1 MMLPTGT
8 AANNHEPILVGLL
21 GASSQVIDHL
31 AKLAPGNV
39 AILHLDEDLVES
51 GTLTTCDCLI
61 AVLDGDLGVSPALI
75 NAWAQAVDHD
85 ISRIVLAIN
94 TVTGRADFDE
104 AIALSELV
112 LNEDIAMRYYPI
124 QDDVEPKYVG
134 LLDVLTHEILQ
145 PGKPPI
151 PADLEHVN
159 LTADEHEEL
168 VDLLAHADLSDG
180 IFESHTSGMPVSLPR
195 LRQLWQSS
203 DLVTVLPIDQ
213 WVSDGVLIDWLT
225 SRTANWLPI
234 VIQNDIGQSIEL
246 IDQTVGI
253 GIGPGVARLW
263 HLGKT
268 KQLEL
273 RTESAEIISLTGDKP
288 SNLLFDHRIRTGD
301 TIRPANTNYLVTTPS
316 M

>member
-1 MMLPTGT
+1 MMLPTST
-8 AANNHEPILVGLL
+8 AADNHEPILVGLL
-21 GASSQVIDHL
+21 GASSQVTDHI

-39 AILHLDEDLVES
+39 AILQLDEDLVES

-61 AVLDGDLGVSPALI
+61 AVLDGDLGVSPTLI
-75 NAWAQAVDHD
+75 NAWAQAIDHD
-85 ISRIVLAIN
+85 LPRIVLAIN
-94 TVTGRADFDE
+94 TVAGRADFDE

-124 QDDVEPKYVG
+124 QDEVAPKYVG

-145 PGKPPI
+145 PGKPAF
-151 PADLEHVN
+151 PADLEHVT

-180 IFESHTSGMPVSLPR
+180 IFESHTSGLPVSLPR
-195 LRQLWQSS
+195 LRKLWQTT

-213 WVSDGVLIDWLT
+213 WVCDDVLVDWLKT
-225 SRTANWLPI
+225 RTAKWLPT
-234 VIQNDIGQSIEL
+234 VSQNEIGQSIEL
-246 IDQTVGI
+246 IEQTVGI

-268 KQLEL
+268 KNLEL
-273 RTESAEIISLTGDKP
+273 RTESAEVIALTGEVPSYLLTDK
-288 SNLLFDHRIRTGD
+288 RIRTGD
-301 TIRPANTNYLVTTPS
+301 TIRPANTNFLVTAPS
-316 M
+316 L